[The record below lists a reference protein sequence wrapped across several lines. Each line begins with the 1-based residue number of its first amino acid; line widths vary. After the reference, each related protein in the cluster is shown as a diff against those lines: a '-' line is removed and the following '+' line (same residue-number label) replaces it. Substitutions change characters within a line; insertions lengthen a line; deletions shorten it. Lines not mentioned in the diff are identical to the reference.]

1 MGPNLWHSRP
11 HALQA
16 GVALSGAAKASRGKE
31 PIAPIM
37 GAAAPTTWGQWKLQ
51 LIAREFSAELRA
63 GRVGVMDA
71 QERLL
76 KEFLELTEIIEVNEA
91 TLRSRTM
98 TAASRELLLKATA
111 QRKDKLAALK
121 VRLASLRHS

>member
-1 MGPNLWHSRP
+1 
-11 HALQA
+11 
-16 GVALSGAAKASRGKE
+16 
-31 PIAPIM
+31 
-37 GAAAPTTWGQWKLQ
+37 
-51 LIAREFSAELRA
+51 
-63 GRVGVMDA
+63 MDE

-91 TLRSRTM
+91 ALRSRTM

-121 VRLASLRHS
+121 LRLASLRHF

>member
-1 MGPNLWHSRP
+1 
-11 HALQA
+11 
-16 GVALSGAAKASRGKE
+16 
-31 PIAPIM
+31 
-37 GAAAPTTWGQWKLQ
+37 
-51 LIAREFSAELRA
+51 
-63 GRVGVMDA
+63 MDE

-91 TLRSRTM
+91 ALRSRTM
-98 TAASRELLLKATA
+98 TAERRELLLKATA